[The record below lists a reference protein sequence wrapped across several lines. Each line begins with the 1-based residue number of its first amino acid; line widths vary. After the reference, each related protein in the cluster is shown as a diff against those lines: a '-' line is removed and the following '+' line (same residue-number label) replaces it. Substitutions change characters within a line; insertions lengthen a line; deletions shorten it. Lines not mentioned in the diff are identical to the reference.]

1 MRPIVSESVYKKLFE
16 LLHKANSPEGKQ
28 LGIELSNAE
37 IVKDTEFNQD
47 IVTINSTVEVIE
59 DTRSK
64 PIRLKIV
71 MPEEADL
78 SQKKI
83 SVFAPISIALLGFRE
98 SYSFNWMLPSGN
110 KKLKILKVFNPDCAL
125 EISSES

>member
-1 MRPIVSESVYKKLFE
+1 MKPIISETVYKKLFE
-16 LLHKANSPEGKQ
+16 LLHKANNPEGKQ
-28 LGIELSNAE
+28 LGIELSNAQ

-47 IVTINSTVEVIE
+47 IVTINSTVEVLD
-59 DTRSK
+59 DTRNK

-83 SVFAPISIALLGFRE
+83 SVFAPISVALLGFRE
-98 SYSFNWMLPSGN
+98 SYAFNWMLPSGN
-110 KKLKILKVFNPDCAL
+110 KKLKILKVLN
-125 EISSES
+125 